1 MNGQYRDTE
10 DTQNKNKPFIGIFFS
25 HVNRR
30 QRISKGGRGWR
41 VIRNQQYRDT
51 GNLGNKTENEDKT
64 KNHNSRT
71 SVCSSHMVIDVRENQ
86 REKKRGQLIMD
97 NTGKQATLG
106 TRQRTM
112 IKEKPMKAN
121 KMDNTEATKK
131 PS

>member
-1 MNGQYRDTE
+1 MKTNSKCLKASQID
-10 DTQNKNKPFIGIFFS
+10 QFFL
-25 HVNRR
+25 
-30 QRISKGGRGWR
+30 I
-41 VIRNQQYRDT
+41 
-51 GNLGNKTENEDKT
+51 E
-64 KNHNSRT
+64 
-71 SVCSSHMVIDVRENQ
+71 VRENQ

-106 TRQRTM
+106 TRQRTI